1 MQYPDASWMKVK
13 SESEVTKSCPTLCDP
28 MDCSLS
34 CSSVHGIFQARVLE
48 WGAISFSRW
57 SSQPRDKTHVS
68 STEGRFFTAETSG
81 KSSLICRLSQS
92 PEAKIALSTF
102 LHSCLGFSL
111 YLCLRVDPALSSNQP
126 GSILSTTI
134 VFYFSEPLLLLLL
147 LLLSRF
153 SRVWLCATP

>member
-1 MQYPDASWMKVK
+1 MLLKKVLVAEL
-13 SESEVTKSCPTLCDP
+13 SPTLCDQ
-28 MDCSLS
+28 MDCSPPG
-34 CSSVHGIFQARVLE
+34 SSVHGVLQAKILE
-48 WGAISFSRW
+48 WIAMPFSRG
-57 SSQPRDKTHVS
+57 SSQPRDQTHVS

-153 SRVWLCATP
+153 SRV